1 VTFEQRFWA
10 KVEVGE
16 PDECWPWVGARNSD
30 GYGVIRTE
38 DGLRLAHRVSV
49 ILDGRD
55 PTGAVAKHSCDT
67 TYCVN
72 PRHLAVGTQAENMR
86 ECAERGRNNRG
97 SRNGQAL
104 LDEPKV
110 REILALAATESRAT
124 IAARFG
130 VSKETVRDI
139 LTGRSWRHVTAEAA

>member
-1 VTFEQRFWA
+1 MTFEERFWA
-10 KVEVGE
+10 KVEVGA
-16 PDECWPWVGARNSD
+16 PDDCWPWVGARNSD

-38 DGLRLAHRVSV
+38 DGLKLAHRVSV

-55 PTGAVAKHSCDT
+55 PTGRVAKHACDT

-72 PRHLAVGTQAENMR
+72 PRHLAVGTQAENIR
-86 ECAERGRNNRG
+86 ECVERGRNNRG

-104 LDEPKV
+104 LDESKV
-110 REILALAATESRAT
+110 REIMALAATQSRAT

-139 LTGRSWRHVTAEAA
+139 LNGRSWRHVTAEAA